1 MTRTTTKMFTL
12 FDSVSV
18 DGRSES
24 MRVADYKFV
33 TFKIT
38 GANNPDMTVFV
49 YGDINNEVENPAVV
63 PCPIGCY
70 DYNTSLFAAGT
81 TGVSV
86 NTNGETLYTVNV
98 DGIKWL
104 QFEVANYVAGN
115 VTLQVQMYN
124 ND

>member
-12 FDSVSV
+12 FDSATAN
-18 DGRSES
+18 GRSQS
-24 MRVADYKFV
+24 MRVADYKHV

-63 PCPIGCY
+63 PCPVGCY
-70 DYNTSLFAAGT
+70 DYNTSLFTAGT
-81 TGVSV
+81 TGVAV
-86 NTNGETLYTVNV
+86 NTNSETLFTVNV
-98 DGIKWL
+98 DGIKWV
-104 QFEVANYVAGN
+104 QFEIANYVAGD
-115 VTLQVQMYN
+115 VTLEVQMYN

>member
-1 MTRTTTKMFTL
+1 MTRTTSSLFKL
-12 FDSVSV
+12 FDSVNA

-38 GANNPDMTVFV
+38 GANNPDLSVFV
-49 YGDINNEVENPAVV
+49 YGDINEEVTNPSVV
-63 PCPIGCY
+63 PCPVGCY

-81 TGVSV
+81 TGINV
-86 NTNGETLYTVNV
+86 NGNTERLYTVNV
-98 DGIKWL
+98 DGVKWL

-115 VTLQVQMYN
+115 VTLEVQMYN